1 MCFFFVILNLPVTF
15 FAHKFLTFPLFVLKF
30 LVNSLGSSGCF
41 GFEFLNKKIAV
52 FSTFTI
58 LCYVMR
64 KMSLNFSLS
73 VVLAVFLEF

>member
-41 GFEFLNKKIAV
+41 GFEFLNKKIDCDIFYMYYFMLCNEKNV
-52 FSTFTI
+52 IKFFFERSFS
-58 LCYVMR
+58 CVP
-64 KMSLNFSLS
+64 
-73 VVLAVFLEF
+73 